1 MAVSGEYLDHLR
13 DLFADF
19 GAVEPRRLFGGVGL
33 FRDGVM
39 FALVMGDTLY
49 LRVDERSL
57 PEFEAAGMAP
67 FSYATR
73 GGRREVGSYYEA
85 PAELFDDPGELA
97 AWSRR
102 SLDAALAADA
112 RKPRHKRRR
121 S

>member
-1 MAVSGEYLDHLR
+1 MAISGEYLEHLR

-19 GAVEPRRLFGGVGL
+19 GPVEPRRLFGGIGM

-39 FALVMGDTLY
+39 FAMAMGDTLY
-49 LRVDERSL
+49 LRVDEDSR
-57 PEFEAAGMAP
+57 PDFEAAGMAP
-67 FSYATR
+67 FSYATKK
-73 GGRREVGSYYEA
+73 GRREVSSYYEA

-102 SLDAALAADA
+102 SLDAALAAAA
-112 RKPRHKRRR
+112 RKPPRKRRR